1 MLTLEKFTGIN
12 NVLPSERLQPTELR
26 EATNVDIGVS
36 GEIYRRSGYSEVTG
50 SCHKNLHQSDGYML
64 ATADSDLIKVGGGV
78 LYSSLGVSRVW
89 YLDLPDGRTVF
100 SNGLIQGITDGTTTT
115 GFGVPIPVSI
125 GSPTDVAGELFPGD
139 YQYQITYVRLS
150 DGLEGGPAYSNSFPI
165 VEGGIFLSGLPVLS
179 GYKINVYITSHNA
192 GDAYL
197 AGSTVS
203 GAFSYIGSNDALV
216 VPCQTEFMQPAP
228 VGTVLGM
235 YRGRALVAQGDV
247 LFASRQHRFELF
259 DMRRDYKKMP
269 DTITMVCSVVDG
281 IYVGTNSGLYFL
293 AGDGF
298 DKLVQIKVLDGPVV
312 SGSGVLVN
320 GEFINRGDRVGA
332 GTAMVCIIDGYIV
345 AGFAGGDVV
354 RLTEGR
360 YKTSATEVSAT
371 FRMIDGVPQYIAISQ

>member
-26 EATNVDIGVS
+26 EAMNVDIGMS
-36 GEIYRRSGYSEVTG
+36 GEISRRSGYSEVTG
-50 SCHKNLHQSDGYML
+50 TCHKNIHQSDGYML
-64 ATADSDLIKVGGGV
+64 ATADSDLIRVGGGV
-78 LYSSLGVSRVW
+78 LYASLGVSRVC
-89 YLDLPDGRTVF
+89 YLNLPDGRTVF
-100 SNGLIQGITDGTTTT
+100 SNGLISGITDGTTTT
-115 GFGVPIPVSI
+115 GFGVPIPASI
-125 GSPTDVAGELFPGD
+125 GALTDVAGDLFPGD

-150 DGLEGGPAYSNSFPI
+150 DGLEGGPAYSNPLPI

-192 GDAYL
+192 GEAYL

-216 VPCQTEFMQPAP
+216 VPCKTEFMHPAP
-228 VGTVLGM
+228 IGTVLGM
-235 YRGRALVAQGDV
+235 YRGRVLVAQGDI

-259 DMRRDYKKMP
+259 DLRSDYKKMP
-269 DTITMVCSVVDG
+269 DTITMICPVVDG

-298 DKLVQIKVLDGPVV
+298 DKLVQMKVLEGPVI
-312 SGSGVLVN
+312 SGSGVAVN
-320 GEFINRGDRVGA
+320 GELIGRGDGVGI
-332 GTAMVCIIDGYIV
+332 GKAMICIVDGYIV
-345 AGFAGGDVV
+345 AGFSGGDVV

-371 FRMIDGVPQYIAISQ
+371 FRMVNGIPQYMAIIQ